1 MIARQNRARPTLA
14 SPTRP
19 LPAWRSD
26 ERMACRRESVDRFL
40 FHHLTEHLGC
50 RSSQKEKRSD
60 IFAENVAFG
69 TEERR
74 RWTRARE
81 SRLEHNRG
89 GYFEPGNARCGARE
103 TRRHFVTRAETRRA
117 HRRRRTHARHAS
129 VSGFRLSRATRAPA
143 RPTLAPHRDG
153 IARGG
158 RRSFWQNRRKAP
170 RWRTTRRGTRPR
182 RTSSP

>member
-1 MIARQNRARPTLA
+1 MISRQNRARPTLA

-129 VSGFRLSRATRAPA
+129 VSGFRLSRATRAIPSRCGASVGRAGA
-143 RPTLAPHRDG
+143 RVARESLKPETEACLACVRLLL
-153 IARGG
+153 
-158 RRSFWQNRRKAP
+158 
-170 RWRTTRRGTRPR
+170 
-182 RTSSP
+182 